1 MQNRITFS
9 NVIGVLL
16 ENKKK
21 TYAQYRMIE
30 DIFFDCLSNMDLF
43 EKDDFEKN
51 VTYSRW
57 CTGDRPIPKEILSFY
72 DNAGFDGIQN
82 NIQDDVIPNL
92 INVPATRELLLELV
106 ADSVDVIG
114 TKKADEFARITDD
127 AELITAL
134 IRYAIL
140 NDHDSKHTLLSPDLS
155 DILLS
160 NRLPSANCYFI
171 GRKEELKA
179 VAKALQDHN
188 PVFITGTAGMG
199 KSELVK
205 TYAKKNEKKYTNII
219 HLFYGGDLKK
229 CVAHMEFSDD
239 TADMSEEILFDKHMR
254 ILKKLHSDSLII
266 IDNFNVLPKED
277 AFFKEFIKLNCKILV
292 TSRCNISQYET
303 IKISEMDADTE
314 LIELFYKHC
323 PSAKSSQDVV
333 KEIIQTVG
341 CHTLTV
347 CLSALSLTASGM
359 EPEELLAE
367 LKTCGLNITSGEDV
381 ELYKDDDFTDGL
393 MIEHLSKLLQLG
405 KLSNQQLDILRNL
418 SLLPVSGVIKNSFKN
433 WMKLD
438 NLTDVNHLIKY
449 GFINEDTDNKKISL
463 HPLLQ
468 EVIAIETMPTV
479 TACSTLLDNLHLICL
494 AHGLELRRPENVI
507 ASLISVTE
515 RIIVDDGAYF
525 LLFLQDVFPYLD
537 KYLVSDYLP
546 KLTERISYVMEEYKL
561 ESPCDKALLLD
572 YKAECFLLKKD
583 YGNAVKKREK
593 AINIMEKL
601 HTKDADMRTTNLL
614 SNLYN
619 NLSNT
624 YLLMK
629 QGNEAAKALR
639 TAFNIRIEYAHLGLT
654 ESHDSLQQMMNLINM
669 LLLAKDV
676 DNAKIVLEQYE
687 TLVLEHLS
695 DTSLDYGICK
705 LSQGI
710 IDMMERKPEAA
721 EINLLGAESIIGNAV
736 GTDND
741 YMRTTYRYLN
751 NLYARWKK
759 PEKAIEYRDKF
770 LGVNRGISRTK
781 SSRRRGESM
790 KVFL

>member
-239 TADMSEEILFDKHMR
+239 TADMSEEMLFDKHMR

-367 LKTCGLNITSGEDV
+367 LKTCGFNITSGEDV
-381 ELYKDDDFTDGL
+381 ELYNDDDFTDGL

-781 SSRRRGESM
+781 SSRRR
-790 KVFL
+790 

>member
-114 TKKADEFARITDD
+114 TKKANEFARITDD

-160 NRLPSANCYFI
+160 NRLPSANYYFI

-239 TADMSEEILFDKHMR
+239 TADMSEEMLFDKHMR

-468 EVIAIETMPTV
+468 EVIAIETMPAV

-629 QGNEAAKALR
+629 RGNEAAKALR

-751 NLYARWKK
+751 NLYARWMK
-759 PEKAIEYRDKF
+759 PEKAIEYKDKF
-770 LGVNRGISRTK
+770 LGVKREIP
-781 SSRRRGESM
+781 
-790 KVFL
+790 

>member
-239 TADMSEEILFDKHMR
+239 TADMSEEMLFDKHMR

-515 RIIVDDGAYF
+515 RIIVDEGAYF

-781 SSRRRGESM
+781 SSRRR
-790 KVFL
+790 

>member
-239 TADMSEEILFDKHMR
+239 TADMSEEMLFDKHMR

-515 RIIVDDGAYF
+515 RIIVDDGAYL

-781 SSRRRGESM
+781 SSRRR
-790 KVFL
+790 

>member
-239 TADMSEEILFDKHMR
+239 TADMSEEMLFDKHMR

-654 ESHDSLQQMMNLINM
+654 ESHDSLQQMMTLINM

-759 PEKAIEYRDKF
+759 PEKAIESRDKF

-781 SSRRRGESM
+781 SSRRR
-790 KVFL
+790 

>member
-239 TADMSEEILFDKHMR
+239 TADMSEEMLFDKHMR

-601 HTKDADMRTTNLL
+601 HTKDVDMRTTNLL

-781 SSRRRGESM
+781 SSRRR
-790 KVFL
+790 

>member
-239 TADMSEEILFDKHMR
+239 TADMSEEMLFDKHMR

-614 SNLYN
+614 FNLYN

-781 SSRRRGESM
+781 SSRRR
-790 KVFL
+790 

>member
-239 TADMSEEILFDKHMR
+239 TADMSEEMLFDKHMR

-537 KYLVSDYLP
+537 KYPVSDYLP

-781 SSRRRGESM
+781 SSRRR
-790 KVFL
+790 

>member
-82 NIQDDVIPNL
+82 NIQNDVIPNL

-239 TADMSEEILFDKHMR
+239 TADMSEEMLFDKHMR

-781 SSRRRGESM
+781 SSRRR
-790 KVFL
+790 

>member
-140 NDHDSKHTLLSPDLS
+140 NGHDSKHTLLSPDLS

-188 PVFITGTAGMG
+188 PVFITGTAGMD

-239 TADMSEEILFDKHMR
+239 TSDMSEEMLFDKHMR

-438 NLTDVNHLIKY
+438 NFTDVNHLIKY

-583 YGNAVKKREK
+583 YENAVKKREK

-629 QGNEAAKALR
+629 RGNEAAKALR

-770 LGVNRGISRTK
+770 LGVKREIP
-781 SSRRRGESM
+781 
-790 KVFL
+790 

>member
-781 SSRRRGESM
+781 SSRRR
-790 KVFL
+790 

>member
-229 CVAHMEFSDD
+229 CVSHMEFSDD
-239 TADMSEEILFDKHMR
+239 TADMSEEMLFDKHMR

-781 SSRRRGESM
+781 SSRRR
-790 KVFL
+790 

>member
-21 TYAQYRMIE
+21 TYAQYQMIE
-30 DIFFDCLSNMDLF
+30 DIFYDCLGNMDLF
-43 EKDDFEKN
+43 EKEDFEKN

-57 CTGDRPIPKEILSFY
+57 CTGERPIPKEILSFY
-72 DNAGFDGIQN
+72 DNCGFDGIQD

-92 INVPATRELLLELV
+92 INVPATRKLLLELV
-106 ADSVDVIG
+106 MDSMDVIG
-114 TKKADEFARITDD
+114 TKKADEFAQITDD

-140 NDHDSKHTLLSPDLS
+140 NDHDSRHTLLSPDLS

-160 NRLPSANCYFI
+160 NKLPSVNRYFL
-171 GRKEELKA
+171 GRKEEIK
-179 VAKALQDHN
+179 VVSKALQEN
-188 PVFITGTAGMG
+188 NLVFITGTAGMG
-199 KSELVK
+199 KSELAKV
-205 TYAKKNEKKYTNII
+205 YAKKNEKKYTNII
-219 HLFYGGDLKK
+219 HLFYDGDLKK
-229 CVAHMEFSDD
+229 CVAQMEFSDD
-239 TADMSEEILFDKHMR
+239 TTDMSEDMLLDRHMKP
-254 ILKKLHSDSLII
+254 LKKLHSDSLII

-314 LIELFYKHC
+314 LVELFYKHC
-323 PSAKSSQDVV
+323 PSAKSSEEVV
-333 KEIIQTVG
+333 KDIIQTVG

-359 EPEELLAE
+359 EPEELLTE
-367 LKTCGLNITSGEDV
+367 LRTCGLNIASGEDV

-393 MIEHLSKLLQLG
+393 MIEHLRKLLQLG
-405 KLSNQQLDILRNL
+405 KLSNQQLDILCNL
-418 SLLPVSGVIKNSFKN
+418 SLLPVAGILKNSFKN
-433 WMKLD
+433 WMRLD

-468 EVIAIETMPTV
+468 EVISIETIPTI
-479 TACSTLLDNLHLICL
+479 TACRTLLNSLHLVCL
-494 AHGLELRRPENVI
+494 AHGLELRRPENII
-507 ASLISVTE
+507 ASLISVSE

-525 LLFLQDVFPYLD
+525 LLFLQDMFPYLD

-546 KLTERISYVMEEYKL
+546 KLTDRISYLMEEYKL
-561 ESPCDKALLLD
+561 ESPCDRALLLD

-583 YGNAVKKREK
+583 YANAVKEREK
-593 AINIMEKL
+593 AINIMEKM
-601 HTKDADMRTTNLL
+601 HTKDADMRTANLL

-619 NLSNT
+619 NFSNT

-629 QGNEAAKALR
+629 RGNEAANALR
-639 TAFNIRIEYAHLGLT
+639 TAFDIRMEYTHLGLT
-654 ESHDSLQQMMNLINM
+654 ESHDSLQQMMNLINI
-669 LLLAKDV
+669 LLMAKDV

-687 TLVLEHLS
+687 SLVLEHLS

-705 LSQGI
+705 LSKGI
-710 IDMMERKPEAA
+710 IDMMEGTTESA
-721 EINLLGAESIIGNAV
+721 EVNLLAAESIIGNAV

-741 YMRTTYRYLN
+741 YMKTTYRYLN
-751 NLYARWKK
+751 NLYAQRKK
-759 PEKAIEYRDKF
+759 PEKAIEYRDKYF
-770 LGVNRGISRTK
+770 NINRITTSK
-781 SSRRRGESM
+781 NA
-790 KVFL
+790 

>member
-21 TYAQYRMIE
+21 TYAQYQMIE
-30 DIFFDCLSNMDLF
+30 DIFYDCLCNMDLF

-72 DNAGFDGIQN
+72 DNAGFDGIQD

-106 ADSVDVIG
+106 TDSVDVIG
-114 TKKADEFARITDD
+114 TEKADEFARITDD

-160 NRLPSANCYFI
+160 NRLPSANRYFI

-179 VAKALQDHN
+179 ITKALQEHSL
-188 PVFITGTAGMG
+188 VFITGTAGMG
-199 KSELVK
+199 KSELAK

-219 HLFYGGDLKK
+219 HLFYDGDLKK
-229 CVAHMEFSDD
+229 SVAHMEFSDD
-239 TADMSEEILFDKHMR
+239 TADMSEEMLFDSHMK

-314 LIELFYKHC
+314 LVELFYKHC
-323 PSAKSSQDVV
+323 PSAKSSEDVV

-367 LKTCGLNITSGEDV
+367 LKTCGLNIASGEDV
-381 ELYKDDDFTDGL
+381 ELYKDNDFTDGL
-393 MIEHLSKLLQLG
+393 MIEHLRKLLQLG

-418 SLLPVSGVIKNSFKN
+418 SLLPVFGVLKNSFKN

-468 EVIAIETMPTV
+468 EVIAIEIIPTV
-479 TACSTLLDNLHLICL
+479 TVCRTMLDNLHLICL
-494 AHGLELRRPENVI
+494 AHGLELRRPENI
-507 ASLISVTE
+507 ITSLISVSE
-515 RIIVDDGAYF
+515 RIVVNDGAYF
-525 LLFLQDVFPYLD
+525 LLFLQDMFPYLD

-601 HTKDADMRTTNLL
+601 HTKDADMRTANLL

-629 QGNEAAKALR
+629 HGNEAAKALR
-639 TAFNIRIEYAHLGLT
+639 TAFDIRMEYAHLGLT

-676 DNAKIVLEQYE
+676 DNAKSVLEQYE

-705 LSQGI
+705 LSWGI
-710 IDMMERKPEAA
+710 IDMMEGKPEPA
-721 EINLLGAESIIGNAV
+721 EINLLGAESIIGNTM

-751 NLYARWKK
+751 NLYARWKN
-759 PEKAIEYRDKF
+759 PGKAIEYRDKF
-770 LGVNRGISRTK
+770 LNTNRITTNK
-781 SSRRRGESM
+781 NA
-790 KVFL
+790 